1 MGQIEQALSIVEQA
15 LNAAAKSG
23 TFALQDAAVV
33 NSAFGMIKEQLTPK
47 ETADGTKVIDAIQLK
62 K

>member
-1 MGQIEQALSIVEQA
+1 MGNIEQAVAIIEQA
-15 LNAAAKSG
+15 LNAASKSG

-33 NSAFGMIKEQLTPK
+33 NSAFIAIKEQLLPK
-47 ETADGTKVIDAIQLK
+47 ETSDGAKVINADQLK